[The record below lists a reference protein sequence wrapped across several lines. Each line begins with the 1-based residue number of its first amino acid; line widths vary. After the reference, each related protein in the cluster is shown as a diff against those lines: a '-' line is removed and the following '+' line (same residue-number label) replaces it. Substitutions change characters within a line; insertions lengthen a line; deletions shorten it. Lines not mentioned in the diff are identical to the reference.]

1 MGKRSS
7 RHNPIIADGD
17 APRGEPT
24 GAGETRFFDR
34 FNFDLAGALGQ
45 QLFAHMEGDPRLIPE
60 PLSVEALGSLEREDS
75 QGVYELLLDGL
86 PVYIGQAEKLRKRL
100 TEHRRKLVGRQNID
114 IERVTFKC
122 LYIDLA
128 WIPITHEK
136 ALIKVFRKQGKSCE
150 WNGSGFG
157 IHDPGRNR
165 ETTNKALWGFD
176 RIYPIRGDWP
186 CGGIARGTHN
196 ARDLLMG
203 IKAEL
208 PFLFRYEVD
217 NSNSWQAG
225 SVKYNELTIDVPK
238 EGMAADALLRE
249 IVDHLPGGW
258 QFTAFPSHMILYEEK
273 RNYKHADECYRR
285 GKTKA

>member
-1 MGKRSS
+1 M
-7 RHNPIIADGD
+7 
-17 APRGEPT
+17 
-24 GAGETRFFDR
+24 
-34 FNFDLAGALGQ
+34 
-45 QLFAHMEGDPRLIPE
+45 IPE

-100 TEHRRKLVGRQNID
+100 TEHRRKLSRAPKTSILKGSPSSAFTSIWHGYRS
-114 IERVTFKC
+114 T
-122 LYIDLA
+122 
-128 WIPITHEK
+128 TK

-157 IHDPGRNR
+157 IHDPGRNS
-165 ETTNKALWGFD
+165 ETTNKKLYWGFD

-258 QFTAFPSHMILYEEK
+258 QFTAFPSHMILFK
-273 RNYKHADECYRR
+273 
-285 GKTKA
+285 